1 MTSIDGVIDSQ
12 ATALDAPITSDVAL
26 SEERAE
32 IMLDRATTG
41 PMRVCVVDSPQLGPA
56 YERLD
61 ECAFDVMAVVPS
73 VDQVSVGLLDE
84 YDAVL
89 IGCTAA
95 ELEDPTFQSQVL
107 RLVRVRPAVAVVPS
121 GTDAATAAK
130 LGFHG
135 LVHRDVSP
143 DALTRTLRAAVNGEY
158 AFPRSAVA
166 ALFRMLAL
174 LPISV
179 SGTDDAV
186 PLTPRQQQIVDLIAQ
201 GATDREIAARL
212 RISES
217 TAHKHVQNALR
228 RSKTKTRS
236 QLVAVARHAGSSSSQ
251 APATA

>member
-1 MTSIDGVIDSQ
+1 
-12 ATALDAPITSDVAL
+12 
-26 SEERAE
+26 
-32 IMLDRATTG
+32 MLDRTSTG
-41 PMRVCVVDSPQLGPA
+41 PMRVCVVDSSQLGTA
-56 YERLD
+56 YDRLD

-89 IGCTAA
+89 IACTAA
-95 ELEDPTFQSQVL
+95 ELEDPAFQSHVL

-143 DALTRTLRAAVNGEY
+143 EALTRTLRAAVNGEY

-166 ALFRMLAL
+166 ALFRLLAL
-174 LPISV
+174 VPI
-179 SGTDDAV
+179 AV
-186 PLTPRQQQIVDLIAQ
+186 GGGDEPLALTPRQQQIVDLIAQ

-236 QLVAVARHAGSSSSQ
+236 QLVAVARHAGSPQ